1 MTFKRAHMR
10 AYGGF
15 QTLSG
20 LAIAG
25 AFLLS
30 IPAPAAAQQYS
41 EVVVFGDS
49 LSDSGNAFAL
59 RGAASTPPD
68 YALDPLLVPGAP
80 YARGGHHFQD
90 GATWVEQLARSLGV
104 SGSARPAYQSSGSVA
119 RNFAVGGARAREDG
133 SNVNLPTQVA
143 AYLEQSGGVASPGAL
158 YVIAIGSNDVRDALV
173 AYSRGQDGGAI
184 LAAALGS
191 IAQTITSLSAAGA
204 RTFLVWNVP
213 NIGLT
218 PALRMAGP
226 AASQFAT
233 NLSLAF
239 NTQLM
244 AILGQL
250 AAGLPS
256 TRIVSFDA
264 FGLLTSIVA
273 NPGAYGMSNVTS
285 ACVTPYEPPFACRQP
300 DEFLFW
306 DGIHPTRATHAIIAQ
321 QVIRLLQ

>member
-1 MTFKRAHMR
+1 MTFTRAHIR
-10 AYGGF
+10 AYGGLR
-15 QTLSG
+15 TLSG

-25 AFLLS
+25 ACLLS
-30 IPAPAAAQQYS
+30 MPATAAAQQYS

-68 YALDPLLVPGAP
+68 YALDPYLIPGAP

-90 GATWVEQLARSLGV
+90 GASWVEQLARSLGV
-104 SGSARPAYQSSGSVA
+104 SGSARPAFQASGSVA

-133 SNVNLPTQVA
+133 VNVNLPAQVA
-143 AYLEQSGGVASPGAL
+143 AYLEQTGGVASPGAL

-173 AYSRGQDGGAI
+173 AYSRREDGGVI

-191 IAQTITSLSAAGA
+191 IAQTITSLSGAGA

-226 AASQFAT
+226 AASQPAT
-233 NLSLAF
+233 MISLAF
-239 NTQLM
+239 NTQLTR
-244 AILGQL
+244 ILGL
-250 AAGLPS
+250 IAPGLPS
-256 TRIVSFDA
+256 VRIMPFDA

-273 NPGAYGMSNVTS
+273 DPGAYGMSNVTS

-321 QVIRLLQ
+321 QVMGLLR

>member
-1 MTFKRAHMR
+1 MTFTRPPIRASR
-10 AYGGF
+10 GLR
-15 QTLSG
+15 TLS
-20 LAIAG
+20 AFSIAA

-30 IPAPAAAQQYS
+30 TPARAAAQEYS
-41 EVVVFGDS
+41 GVVVFGDS

-59 RGAASTPPD
+59 RGVANTPPD
-68 YALDPLLVPGAP
+68 YALDPFLVPGAP

-90 GATWVEQLARSLGV
+90 GATWVEQLARSLRV
-104 SGSARPAYQSSGSVA
+104 SGSAGPAFQSSSAVA

-133 SNVNLPTQVA
+133 INVNLPAQVA
-143 AYLEQSGGVASPGAL
+143 SYLERAGGTASPTAL

-173 AYSRGQDGGAI
+173 AYSRGQNGGPI

-191 IAQTITSLSAAGA
+191 IAQTIASLSAAGA

-226 AASQFAT
+226 AASQLAT
-233 NLSLAF
+233 TLSVGFNAQLA
-239 NTQLM
+239 

-250 AAGLPS
+250 AAGLPAA
-256 TRIVSFDA
+256 RIVSFDA
-264 FGLLTSIVA
+264 FGLLTSIV
-273 NPGAYGMSNVTS
+273 NDPGAYGMSNVTS
-285 ACVTPYEPPFACRQP
+285 ACVTPYEPPFTCGQP

-321 QVIRLLQ
+321 QVIGLLR

>member
-1 MTFKRAHMR
+1 MTFTQPPIRASR
-10 AYGGF
+10 GF
-15 QTLSG
+15 CTLSG
-20 LAIAG
+20 LAIVA
-25 AFLLS
+25 ALLLS
-30 IPAPAAAQQYS
+30 TPARAAAQEYS

-49 LSDSGNAFAL
+49 LSDSGNAFAI

-68 YALDPLLVPGAP
+68 YALDPFLVPGAP

-90 GATWVEQLARSLGV
+90 GASWVEQLARSLGV
-104 SGSARPAYQSSGSVA
+104 SGSARPAFQSAGAVA

-133 SNVNLPTQVA
+133 INVNLPAQVA
-143 AYLEQSGGVASPGAL
+143 NYLERADGIASPTAL

-173 AYSRGQDGGAI
+173 AYSRGQNGGAI

-191 IAQTITSLSAAGA
+191 VAQSITALSAAGA

-226 AASQFAT
+226 AASQLAT
-233 NLSLAF
+233 TLSVAF
-239 NTQLM
+239 NAQLM
-244 AILGQL
+244 PLLGQI
-250 AAGLPS
+250 AAAVPS
-256 TRIVSFDA
+256 IRIVSFDA

-273 NPGAYGMSNVTS
+273 DPGAYGMSNVTS
-285 ACVTPYEPPFACRQP
+285 ACVTPSEPPFKCGLP

-321 QVIRLLQ
+321 QVMGLLR